1 MALAAGACGGD
12 HAASPDAPIDAN
24 PFGEPSSTYPGFSI
38 PRPQVEDLGGPHMPS
53 VHVVPIFYAD
63 DTAAATHSD
72 FLTKFAASPYWTQMV
87 GEYGVGALSIETPVV
102 LATNAPA
109 TLADTDLQTLLTG
122 ALDGTH
128 PEYGA
133 VDSATLASTIY
144 LFHTPATTRATG
156 PGGAFTSCVHVLGY
170 HSHFALPSTD
180 QAMYAIVYDCAPQS
194 FLSTTLQQTTAAI
207 SHELVEAATDPQ
219 NPGKLAWAGI
229 VPVTTPW
236 STAGNGSELGDMCQD
251 LASSW
256 YAPADLGYMIQ
267 RSWSNAAMLAF
278 HDPCVPHPP
287 GGTEIPVGSSNT
299 VTIEFASDGP
309 TGGPWTIAATEN
321 NIRTAQTLMFNF
333 DHTTGENGNVVHLT
347 ISSLRRPP
355 NGIALYRIT
364 STLGTRTTTWWAVV
378 GMKQ

>member
-1 MALAAGACGGD
+1 
-12 HAASPDAPIDAN
+12 
-24 PFGEPSSTYPGFSI
+24 
-38 PRPQVEDLGGPHMPS
+38 
-53 VHVVPIFYAD
+53 
-63 DTAAATHSD
+63 
-72 FLTKFAASPYWTQMV
+72 
-87 GEYGVGALSIETPVV
+87 
-102 LATNAPA
+102 
-109 TLADTDLQTLLTG
+109 
-122 ALDGTH
+122 
-128 PEYGA
+128 
-133 VDSATLASTIY
+133 
-144 LFHTPATTRATG
+144 
-156 PGGAFTSCVHVLGY
+156 VLGY

-287 GGTEIPVGSSNT
+287 GDDVYFAGVPVADDTFDADDGTHMLGTEIPVGSSNT

-333 DHTTGENGNVVHLT
+333 DRTTGENGNVVHLT